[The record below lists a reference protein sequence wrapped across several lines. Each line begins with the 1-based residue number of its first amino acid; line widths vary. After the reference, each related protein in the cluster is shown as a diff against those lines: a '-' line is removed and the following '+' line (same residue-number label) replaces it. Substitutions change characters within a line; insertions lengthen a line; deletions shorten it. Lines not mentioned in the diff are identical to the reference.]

1 MKRKDLDP
9 MFEQDYIMRQ
19 IKECLDAAMRLLFH
33 VNVESP
39 AMLVL
44 KDQQKEA
51 LVRKLTDMLDD
62 GRVREAVSELD
73 SSTAERSRD
82 DLIVGYRFYTYLCQ
96 KDDDFLEKYGLKYSD
111 VEAEMKRF
119 FSDYISPEVVDL
131 VTNTKE

>member
-1 MKRKDLDP
+1 

-51 LVRKLTDMLDD
+51 LVQKLTDMLDD

-73 SSTAERSRD
+73 YATADGSQD
-82 DLIVGYRFYTYLCQ
+82 DLVVGYKFYTHLCQ
-96 KDDDFLEKYGLKYSD
+96 KDDDYLEKYGLRYSD
-111 VEAEMKRF
+111 VESEMKRF
-119 FSDYISPEVVDL
+119 FSRYISPEVVDL
-131 VTNTKE
+131 VTHSKD

>member
-1 MKRKDLDP
+1 

-51 LVRKLTDMLDD
+51 LVRKLTDMLD
-62 GRVREAVSELD
+62 GGKVREAISELD
-73 SSTAERSRD
+73 YATADGSQD
-82 DLIVGYRFYTYLCQ
+82 DLVVGYRFYTHLCQ
-96 KDDDFLEKYGLKYSD
+96 KDDDYLEKYGLRYSD
-111 VEAEMKRF
+111 VESEMKRF
-119 FSDYISPEVVDL
+119 FSRYISPEVVDL
-131 VTNTKE
+131 VTHSKD